1 MRRRSALWIL
11 PVVFAWAL
19 LVGMGK
25 APGPEVP
32 MPEIDFRAT
41 IRDDQDI
48 ATKVTHSSWEGN
60 IYFTG
65 TRGKGTV
72 TISFEKI
79 RKVTSM
85 GTGNGNKSDF
95 QITLKNGEVVAV
107 TFDNDA
113 KFLGTTNFGTYRIV
127 AKNIREINF
136 E

>member
-32 MPEIDFRAT
+32 MPEIDFRST

-72 TISFEKI
+72 TISFEKV

-85 GTGNGNKSDF
+85 GTGTGNKSDF

-113 KFLGTTNFGTYRIV
+113 KFLGSTSFGTYRIV
-127 AKNIREINF
+127 AKNIREITF